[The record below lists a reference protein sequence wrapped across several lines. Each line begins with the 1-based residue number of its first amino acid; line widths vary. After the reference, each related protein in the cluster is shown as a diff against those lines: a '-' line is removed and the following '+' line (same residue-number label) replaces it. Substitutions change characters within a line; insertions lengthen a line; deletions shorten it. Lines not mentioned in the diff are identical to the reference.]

1 MTTSPQLFAV
11 TAAEDA
17 VCGAPSP
24 PEIGVHVCERPPGH
38 GGPHVARGPR
48 STSDP
53 MWRTWTVDWRDE
65 S

>member
-1 MTTSPQLFAV
+1 MTPADTLFP
-11 TAAEDA
+11 TAPPT

-24 PEIGVHVCERPPGH
+24 AEIGAHTCERPPDH
-38 GGPHVARGPR
+38 GGPHWVRGPR